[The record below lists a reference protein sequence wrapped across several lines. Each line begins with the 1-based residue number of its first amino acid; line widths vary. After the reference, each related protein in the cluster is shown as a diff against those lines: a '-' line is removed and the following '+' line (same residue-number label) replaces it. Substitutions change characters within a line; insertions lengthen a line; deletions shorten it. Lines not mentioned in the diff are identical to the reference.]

1 MVKHLAIHKE
11 ATSGLRARSHPTFSL
26 LIACS
31 FKSVALRITF
41 HNDHFFF
48 HNEIQITHFNL
59 SS

>member
-31 FKSVALRITF
+31 FKSVALRIIF

-48 HNEIQITHFNL
+48 HNEI
-59 SS
+59 